1 MTKITNKV
9 KSSRSSS
16 SELVALY
23 KKWPDIK
30 RYLRSIGCPSA
41 DAEDIFQE
49 ALLVYSRKKADPT
62 FTLTVAPFHYVKST
76 CKFIWYNQSR
86 KEAKHQKVELSDQ
99 NAEII
104 DDQWF
109 QKEMKLQLIEKALS
123 KLGKQCQELLQLF
136 YGKGWSMVDIAK
148 KIGLRNDKVA
158 KVQKYRCLAK
168 AKDEVRKLQ
177 SQSFTVN
184 IKN

>member
-1 MTKITNKV
+1 MTQTINRV
-9 KSSRSSS
+9 KSSSSVS
-16 SELVALY
+16 VELVELY

-30 RYLRSIGCPSA
+30 RYLRSIGCPST

-49 ALLVYSRKKADPT
+49 ALLIYTRKKSDPT
-62 FTLTVAPFHYVKST
+62 FTLDVAAFHYVKST

-86 KEAKHQKVELSDQ
+86 KEGKNQQVEFSEQ
-99 NAEII
+99 HTEET
-104 DDQWF
+104 DDHWF

-123 KLGKQCQELLQLF
+123 GIGKQCQELLQLF
-136 YGKGWSMVDIAK
+136 YGKGWSMTAIAE

-158 KVQKYRCLAK
+158 KAQKYRCLTK

-177 SQSFTVN
+177 SQSFSVN
-184 IKN
+184 LKQ